1 MLTEILLPQ
10 LGMFMLEATIV
21 RWIAPDGATVKR
33 GDPLLEFQTDKV
45 IQALEAFMDGVLQ
58 RVAAEGETVP
68 VKGLLGYLLAEGQA
82 RVASG
87 AEVKRLASEPSASSG
102 TPDIQKPKPTGRVR
116 ASPIARRLAKEHG
129 LDLATIVGSGPGG
142 RVGENDVLAAI
153 EAMQAAPSV
162 EEHPDGH
169 EAVLDSI
176 SLVTAGPERAIA
188 QEELGPS
195 LDIMARSAQVET
207 PLEVE
212 RLPLSGIRQIIFDRM
227 GHSSRTVAR
236 VTEFAEVDATELVE
250 VRNCLKAQLQRA
262 KNLSVSYNDL
272 FIMIVAKALR
282 EHRLLNSTFANGEIN
297 LLPQINIGLAVDTER
312 GLLVPVVR
320 DADSRGLLDVVREVR
335 ALIERVQ
342 MGRSLPEDLTGGTF
356 TITNLG
362 MYEIDGF
369 TPIVNLPE
377 CAILGVGRIQAKP
390 VVYQGEVRIRQM
402 MVLSLSFDHRIVDGA
417 PAARFLWRVKQLIEA
432 PHLLVM

>member
-45 IQALEAFMDGVLQ
+45 IQALEAFTDGVLQ

-87 AEVKRLASEPSASSG
+87 AEVKRPASEPSASSG

-176 SLVTAGPERAIA
+176 SLVTAGPERAIS
-188 QEELGPS
+188 QEEPGPS

-207 PLEVE
+207 PPEVE
-212 RLPLSGIRQIIFDRM
+212 VLPLSGIRQIVFDRM

-272 FIMIVAKALR
+272 LIMIVAKALR

-390 VVYQGEVRIRQM
+390 IVYQGEVRIRQM